1 MKGRDYYYWEAKR
14 LGYKSRASFK
24 LLQIN
29 ERFYVIRRGYKVL
42 DLGASPGGW
51 SQVAIELVGEEGMVI
66 AVDIKPVRVQG
77 VVFIRGDVYD
87 DETLQRIREKVDY
100 VDVLLSDM
108 SPKISGISSLDHA
121 RSIDLAERALY
132 IGEKLLRERGHMI
145 VKVFQ
150 GDMMGDFLKKCRRRF
165 ELVKVHK
172 PKASRRDSPEVYVVC
187 KRFKFLNTP

>member
-1 MKGRDYYYWEAKR
+1 LKGRDYYYWEAKR

-121 RSIDLAERALY
+121 RSIDLAARALY

-150 GDMMGDFLKKCRRRF
+150 GDMMGDFLKKCRKRF

>member
-1 MKGRDYYYWEAKR
+1 LKGRDYYYWEAKR
-14 LGYKSRASFK
+14 LGYRSRASFK

-29 ERFYVIRRGYKVL
+29 ERFYIIKKGYIVL
-42 DLGASPGGW
+42 DLGAAPGGW
-51 SQVAIELVGEEGMVI
+51 SQVALELVGEDGMVL
-66 AVDIKPVRVQG
+66 AVDVKPVRVPG
-77 VVFIRGDVYD
+77 VIFIRGDVYE
-87 DETLQRIREKVDY
+87 DETLQKIREKVDY

-132 IGEKLLRERGHMI
+132 VGDKFLREHGHMV

-150 GDMMGDFLKKCRRRF
+150 GDMLQNFTKKCKDRF
-165 ELVKVHK
+165 ELVKIHK

-187 KRFKFLNTP
+187 KRFKFCSTP

>member
-1 MKGRDYYYWEAKR
+1 LKSRDYYYWEAKR

-29 ERFYVIRRGYKVL
+29 ERFYIIRRGYVVL

-51 SQVAIELVGEEGMVI
+51 SQVALEIVGENGMVI
-66 AVDIKPVRVQG
+66 AVDVKPVKVKG
-77 VVFIRGDVYD
+77 VVFIKGNVYNEGILD
-87 DETLQRIREKVDY
+87 RIREKVDY
-100 VDVLLSDM
+100 VDVVLSDM

-121 RSIDLAERALY
+121 RSVDLAERALY
-132 IGEKLLRERGHMI
+132 MAEKLLRERGHMV

-150 GDMMGDFLKKCRRRF
+150 GDMLNNFLKKCRNGF

-172 PKASRRDSPEVYVVC
+172 PKASSRDSPEVYVVC
-187 KRFKFLNTP
+187 KRFKFFNTP